1 MAAPHSSVMLLLASD
16 NELMSA
22 IEGFFAERYWRER
35 IADAERGVYI
45 GAWESKRIL
54 SAALNAED

>member
-1 MAAPHSSVMLLLASD
+1 MIAAVERFL
-16 NELMSA
+16 E
-22 IEGFFAERYWRER
+22 ERYWRER
-35 IADAERGVYI
+35 NADAERGVYI